1 MSSLSEG
8 CTILIPAYNEE
19 KIIGEVLAHIQQVMA
34 ATTRPYQLL
43 VVDDGSTDNIAAAVQ
58 AIPTVE
64 LLRNATNRGYG
75 GAIKAGI
82 RHARYDLIVITD
94 ADGTYPN
101 EEIPHLLTLMDNN
114 DMVVGARTGENVH
127 IPLVRR
133 PAKWFINT
141 IANYGAGSK
150 IPDLNSGLRVF
161 RKSIMLLF
169 YPVLPNGFSLTTT
182 ITMAM
187 LANRYTVEYVPIN
200 YHHRVGK
207 SKIRPI
213 YDTLNFTLLILRTTI
228 YYAPLRVFMPLS
240 ILIFLAGLLVGLYTL
255 FIIGRIMDIT
265 TIVLLLAS
273 LQVALTGLLA
283 DMVDKRTSRF

>member
-1 MSSLSEG
+1 
-8 CTILIPAYNEE
+8 
-19 KIIGEVLAHIQQVMA
+19 
-34 ATTRPYQLL
+34 
-43 VVDDGSTDNIAAAVQ
+43 
-58 AIPTVE
+58 
-64 LLRNATNRGYG
+64 
-75 GAIKAGI
+75 
-82 RHARYDLIVITD
+82 
-94 ADGTYPN
+94 
-101 EEIPHLLTLMDNN
+101 
-114 DMVVGARTGENVH
+114 
-127 IPLVRR
+127 
-133 PAKWFINT
+133 
-141 IANYGAGSK
+141 
-150 IPDLNSGLRVF
+150 
-161 RKSIMLLF
+161 
-169 YPVLPNGFSLTTT
+169 
-182 ITMAM
+182 M